1 MGGPS
6 RRLLSAPG
14 DVLHYVYDFGD
25 DWRLALKVESVR
37 PARTEDPVV
46 VATGG
51 RRAAPPEDSG
61 GWGEEEWLAHDGD
74 PAFFDLE
81 GLNRRL
87 GDAFGRR

>member
-1 MGGPS
+1 M
-6 RRLLSAPG
+6 A
-14 DVLHYVYDFGD
+14 D
-25 DWRLALKVESVR
+25 SVW
-37 PARTEDPVV
+37 
-46 VATGG
+46 
-51 RRAAPPEDSG
+51 APPAVAPDPGSAQAIAHDMVMAR